1 MHRFLNN
8 PLFANDVPE
17 GVSEET
23 FGGMQKGQPAM
34 LERLRYKFIRF
45 MQGRY
50 GTDRFNQFLAWVL
63 LGAVILNLFLGSS
76 LLWWFSTLVL
86 IYMYFRMFSR
96 NIARRYQENQKYLE
110 VTAKLRNGGFG
121 RTLGNFGRSLNGKL
135 RTAAARLRGWS
146 DLRRRNAGFRIF
158 KCPQCEQKIRIPK
171 GKGKIIVRC
180 PKCGKE
186 FPKRS

>member
-1 MHRFLNN
+1 
-8 PLFANDVPE
+8 
-17 GVSEET
+17 
-23 FGGMQKGQPAM
+23 M

-63 LGAVILNLFLGSS
+63 LAVVILNLFFGSS
-76 LLWWFSTLVL
+76 LLWWISTFLL

-110 VTAKLRNGGFG
+110 VTARLRNGGFG
-121 RTLGNFGRSLNGKL
+121 RMLGSFGRSAGAVL
-135 RTAAARLRGWS
+135 RMPGERLRRWS
-146 DLRRRNAGFRIF
+146 DQRRRNAGFHIF
-158 KCPQCEQKIRIPK
+158 KCPQCGQKIRIPK